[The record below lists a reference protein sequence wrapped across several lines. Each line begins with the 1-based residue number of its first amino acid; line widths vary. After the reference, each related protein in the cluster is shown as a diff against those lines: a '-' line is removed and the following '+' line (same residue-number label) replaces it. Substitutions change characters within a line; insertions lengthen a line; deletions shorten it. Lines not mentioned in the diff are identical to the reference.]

1 MLTSGAV
8 LPDIDY
14 VEMQLKEKG
23 SNGDLSNILQMQQWH
38 HNMDY

>member
-14 VEMQLKEKG
+14 VEMQLGNKG
-23 SNGDLSNILQMQQWH
+23 SIDAKM
-38 HNMDY
+38 YTTK